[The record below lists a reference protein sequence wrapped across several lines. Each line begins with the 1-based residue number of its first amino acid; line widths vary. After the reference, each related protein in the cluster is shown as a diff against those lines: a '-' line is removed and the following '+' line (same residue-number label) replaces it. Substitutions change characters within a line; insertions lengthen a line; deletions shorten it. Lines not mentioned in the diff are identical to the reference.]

1 MNNKVVEIEEKVKN
15 GDFDDNEL
23 INLVLHIERENQI
36 LLEENKKLNAKI
48 NKANKKLYLFGETL
62 NPTFQQEMLN
72 ILGDEDEQ

>member
-1 MNNKVVEIEEKVKN
+1 MNNKLLKLKEQVKN

-23 INLVLHIERENQI
+23 IDLVLHLERENQI

-48 NKANKKLYLFGETL
+48 NKVNKKLYLFGETL
-62 NPTFQQEMLN
+62 NPTFQNEMLK

>member
-1 MNNKVVEIEEKVKN
+1 MNNKLLELKEQVKN

-62 NPTFQQEMLN
+62 NPTFQQEMLK
-72 ILGDEDEQ
+72 ILGDEDE

>member
-1 MNNKVVEIEEKVKN
+1 MNNKLLEIEEKVKN

-23 INLVLHIERENQI
+23 IDLVLHLERENQI

-62 NPTFQQEMLN
+62 NPTFQNEMLK
-72 ILGDEDEQ
+72 ILGDENE